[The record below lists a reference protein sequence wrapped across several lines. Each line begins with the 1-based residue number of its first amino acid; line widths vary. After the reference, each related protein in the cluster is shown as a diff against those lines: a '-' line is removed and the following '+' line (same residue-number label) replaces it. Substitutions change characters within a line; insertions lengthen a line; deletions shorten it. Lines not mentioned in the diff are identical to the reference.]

1 MMHSDAQTKQDGR
14 PLFSFFQL
22 FRENEKRFVFQ
33 DFLACSENDADTLF
47 DCFVSTINVKV
58 E

>member
-1 MMHSDAQTKQDGR
+1 MIHSIGLYFVNHYF
-14 PLFSFFQL
+14 LFVKL

-33 DFLACSENDADTLF
+33 DFLTCAENDADTLF

>member
-1 MMHSDAQTKQDGR
+1 MVNGKSLDISICEVIQKK
-14 PLFSFFQL
+14 
-22 FRENEKRFVFQ
+22 NEKRFVFQ
-33 DFLACSENDADTLF
+33 DFLTCSENDADTLF